1 MPPELLEGCSLRR
14 GELEG
19 SRPRI
24 VAVLLEVR
32 DGLHRRPVGALSPIA
47 LAHEEGGSPQVVS
60 GEVWTKVGT
69 VAEDGA
75 VLHQAVLEEHS
86 LPGTYVLASEDD
98 LALRIHDPI
107 GDRRL
112 PRARPIRQK
121 PEHEEAKQDHQRHG
135 LNPALRDK
143 QLTPL
148 RSSYHQPPPDDPNQG
163 SIPTL
168 NYHLISNI
176 TAGLSIAQAVR
187 RNAIA
192 RLLEGAYRRQFAR

>member
-32 DGLHRRPVGALSPIA
+32 DGLHRRPVGALSPVA
-47 LAHEEGGSPQVVS
+47 LAHEEGGSPQVVG

-69 VAEDGA
+69 VPEDGA

-86 LPGTYVLASEDD
+86 LPGTHVLTSEDD

-112 PRARPIRQK
+112 PRVRPIRQK
-121 PEHEEAKQDHQRHG
+121 PEHEEAKQDHQHHS

-143 QLTPL
+143 QPAPS
-148 RSSYHQPPPDDPNQG
+148 RSCLHQPPPDDSGQG

-176 TAGLSIAQAVR
+176 TLALTITQGVWRESSATHLGACR
-187 RNAIA
+187 R
-192 RLLEGAYRRQFAR
+192 RFAR